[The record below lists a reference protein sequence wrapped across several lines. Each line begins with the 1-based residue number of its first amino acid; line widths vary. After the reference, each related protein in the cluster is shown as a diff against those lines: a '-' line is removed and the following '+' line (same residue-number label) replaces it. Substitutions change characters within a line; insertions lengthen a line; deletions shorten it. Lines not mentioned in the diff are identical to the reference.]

1 MSQSIEPNMQKAA
14 DMLWQAEQTLTPCP
28 PIRDLFDT
36 TLTVEQAYQIQNINT
51 QRRLSQGERIV
62 GRKIGLTSTA
72 VQQQLG
78 VDQPDFGNLYAN
90 MVLME
95 GEQISLNTLI
105 QPKAEVELAVVLG
118 KDLPYEDTT
127 LMDLMAAIDHVLVV
141 VEIVDSR
148 VTNWNI
154 RIEDTVADNASSALV
169 MLGQHPYKLNEIDLI
184 TAPMT
189 LTANGK
195 QVSQG
200 VGANCLGNPLIA
212 ARWLAQ
218 TMAKMGT
225 PMRASELIL
234 TGALGPMATVTE
246 PIEFVAQVAQSSKL
260 HVPFV

>member
-200 VGANCLGNPLIA
+200 VGQTALATPLLLPVGLPKPWQKWG
-212 ARWLAQ
+212 RLCVQ
-218 TMAKMGT
+218 
-225 PMRASELIL
+225 AS
-234 TGALGPMATVTE
+234 
-246 PIEFVAQVAQSSKL
+246 
-260 HVPFV
+260 

>member
-1 MSQSIEPNMQKAA
+1 M
-14 DMLWQAEQTLTPCP
+14 
-28 PIRDLFDT
+28 
-36 TLTVEQAYQIQNINT
+36 
-51 QRRLSQGERIV
+51 
-62 GRKIGLTSTA
+62 
-72 VQQQLG
+72 
-78 VDQPDFGNLYAN
+78 
-90 MVLME
+90 
-95 GEQISLNTLI
+95 
-105 QPKAEVELAVVLG
+105 VVLG

-218 TMAKMGT
+218 TMANGDAYACRRVNFDRRIRPYGNSHRAHRICCPSGT
-225 PMRASELIL
+225 
-234 TGALGPMATVTE
+234 
-246 PIEFVAQVAQSSKL
+246 K
-260 HVPFV
+260 